1 MVGQVV
7 TRGYN
12 SHVGQKILNEDGISN
27 LTSLATGLL
36 SNATTLMPDLQVEP
50 LVRTDGYANPVKLG
64 FALSLTFVVG
74 VVQVREG
81 SAFHNITKRVLT

>member
-7 TRGYN
+7 TKGYN
-12 SHVGQKILNEDGISN
+12 SHVGHKILNADGTSN
-27 LTSLATGLL
+27 FTSLATGLL
-36 SNATTLMPDLQVEP
+36 SNATTLMPIPQIEP
-50 LVRTDGYANPVKLG
+50 LVQTDGYANPIKLG

-81 SAFHNITKRVLT
+81 SAFHNVAHAILT